1 MVKNDGVD
9 LPDGSRMKS
18 IDEDGY
24 KYLGILEY
32 DEVLHA
38 EIKIRLQNEY
48 YRRLEFCI
56 SLTIR
61 GRCDQLN

>member
-24 KYLGILEY
+24 RYLGILEY

-38 EIKIRLQNEY
+38 EMKIRLQNEY
-48 YRRLEFCI
+48 YRRLKRI
-56 SLTIR
+56 LYQSYDMR
-61 GRCDQLN
+61 PV